1 MEKMKKLCELIAS
14 KELRQCYSEKAE
26 LLVDGKGAE
35 RIADALRNLAKG
47 NQTNIICW
55 EKHNHQEMFEGVHIH
70 GWSIGVLLS
79 QIEVHHDIFRH
90 VRRLVF

>member
-1 MEKMKKLCELIAS
+1 MYELCAVGVPTLCFSFVDNQERMVQTFVDKGLVHFGGDYLKDGEKMVAELTKKLCELIAS

-47 NQTNIICW
+47 N
-55 EKHNHQEMFEGVHIH
+55 
-70 GWSIGVLLS
+70 
-79 QIEVHHDIFRH
+79 
-90 VRRLVF
+90 